1 MNKRYT
7 NKGKERRRG
16 HEKRRPENYRQN
28 PETPKTS
35 FLRTSDETIRLN
47 KYIADAGIC
56 SRREADKL
64 IEAGVISVNGEV
76 VTRLGTK
83 VLPSDKV
90 QYGEQT
96 LNREKLRYVLLNK
109 PKDMI
114 TTMNDPQGRK
124 TVMSLVQNACP
135 ERIFPVGRL
144 DRNTTGLLL
153 FTNDGDLAKK
163 LTHPSHRLKK
173 IYHVILDKPLLKNDL
188 IAIGN
193 GVELEEGFVK
203 VDAVSWD
210 ENTDSKKEVGIEL
223 HSGQN
228 RVVRR
233 IFEKFGY
240 DVQRLDRVKFGPLT
254 KKDLPRGKWRF
265 LTEKELLILKKF

>member
-28 PETPKTS
+28 PETPKTG

>member
-1 MNKRYT
+1 MNKRHT

-28 PETPKTS
+28 PETPKTG

>member
-1 MNKRYT
+1 
-7 NKGKERRRG
+7 
-16 HEKRRPENYRQN
+16 
-28 PETPKTS
+28 
-35 FLRTSDETIRLN
+35 
-47 KYIADAGIC
+47 
-56 SRREADKL
+56 
-64 IEAGVISVNGEV
+64 
-76 VTRLGTK
+76 
-83 VLPSDKV
+83 
-90 QYGEQT
+90 
-96 LNREKLRYVLLNK
+96 
-109 PKDMI
+109 
-114 TTMNDPQGRK
+114 MNDPQGRK

>member
-1 MNKRYT
+1 MNKRHT

-28 PETPKTS
+28 PETPKTG

-210 ENTDSKKEVGIEL
+210 ENTDSKK
-223 HSGQN
+223 
-228 RVVRR
+228 
-233 IFEKFGY
+233 
-240 DVQRLDRVKFGPLT
+240 
-254 KKDLPRGKWRF
+254 KWVLNCIPDKTGWLGAYLRNLVMMF
-265 LTEKELLILKKF
+265 SALIG